1 MLRRA
6 EFKKKGKSAFYRNWK
21 SCIAI
26 CILNTILIGGTLIS
40 FKSNYEPTTSNIKN
54 LNIRN
59 IHADT
64 NSDIVNEFI
73 NGITGNKP
81 AENIFLS
88 KATRGVIGNISNN
101 VSKTGS
107 FLFGILN
114 AINQA
119 LFKDRI
125 WASAIIIIGAL
136 LSLLYWIFVTKD
148 LEVGKARFFL
158 ENKKYTKNKENKI
171 AFS

>member
-81 AENIFLS
+81 AENI
-88 KATRGVIGNISNN
+88 
-101 VSKTGS
+101 
-107 FLFGILN
+107 
-114 AINQA
+114 
-119 LFKDRI
+119 DRK
-125 WASAIIIIGAL
+125 S
-136 LSLLYWIFVTKD
+136 V
-148 LEVGKARFFL
+148 V
-158 ENKKYTKNKENKI
+158 
-171 AFS
+171 